1 MCLFLQGP
9 PGLPGPPG
17 PAGEKVQNY
26 LFNLCPYNLSLMCLP
41 TKKQFITHINY
52 FVLKP
57 VIFIK
62 SNPFSVCRLPG
73 WARFTGAGGT
83 RWREGT
89 AAEFHA
95 AGREISCHC
104 VCVSL
109 DWLLVLCLQGP
120 KGDVGETGPP
130 GVRAEK
136 GEMGLSGPAV
146 SSKHVSPI
154 HKPWKVD
161 KPLGT
166 HLAYFGSGY
175 GRTQRGERR
184 LQNWRQPGWWNTRAV
199 RRIGSEQTLTVPVIR
214 CVLAHL
220 WLFWLRRCSGSDDFA
235 ARPTG
240 PTRGSRVP
248 WIYGEYLS
256 SLFMQ
261 VETVQVR
268 FVVRICSRHTHSLT
282 RVFQGLHGVPG
293 PKVRLHDYSM
303 W

>member
-1 MCLFLQGP
+1 MFLRYTNRGKLTNRWELIWLILGQGMD
-9 PGLPGPPG
+9 GHK
-17 PAGEKVQNY
+17 GEKGDCRIED
-26 LFNLCPYNLSLMCLP
+26 NL
-41 TKKQFITHINY
+41 
-52 FVLKP
+52 
-57 VIFIK
+57 
-62 SNPFSVCRLPG
+62 
-73 WARFTGAGGT
+73 
-83 RWREGT
+83 
-89 AAEFHA
+89 
-95 AGREISCHC
+95 
-104 VCVSL
+104 
-109 DWLLVLCLQGP
+109 
-120 KGDVGETGPP
+120 VGETHVQY
-130 GVRAEK
+130 GV
-136 GEMGLSGPAV
+136 
-146 SSKHVSPI
+146 
-154 HKPWKVD
+154 
-161 KPLGT
+161 
-166 HLAYFGSGY
+166 
-175 GRTQRGERR
+175 
-184 LQNWRQPGWWNTRAV
+184 
-199 RRIGSEQTLTVPVIR
+199 SEQTLTVPVIR